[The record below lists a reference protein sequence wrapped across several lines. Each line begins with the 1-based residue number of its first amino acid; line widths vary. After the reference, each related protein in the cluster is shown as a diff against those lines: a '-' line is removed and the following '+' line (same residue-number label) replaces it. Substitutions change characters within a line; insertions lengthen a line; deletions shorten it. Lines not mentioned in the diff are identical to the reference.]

1 MHYLKVVQFSKRM
14 MHKTIKETLRY
25 LMVIFLLLLLF
36 DTFLKDHI
44 SRVIDFRLF
53 LVMILVAA
61 AINLFTRDDVKRFIR
76 KLRKKD
82 KNVDD
87 R

>member
-1 MHYLKVVQFSKRM
+1 M